1 MCKRTAGVILVF
13 KLAVILLLRLQ
24 NCQNMLVKN
33 RINMNSIHCHCSF
46 KNNGPAVPG
55 LKLSVTFHNLPSLIR
70 FNNNH
75 TLNNV

>member
-1 MCKRTAGVILVF
+1 MCERTPEVILVF
-13 KLAVILLLRLQ
+13 KLAVILFLKLQ

-33 RINMNSIHCHCSF
+33 RINMNSIHCHCSL
-46 KNNGPAVPG
+46 KNNGPAVPC
-55 LKLSVTFHNLPSLIR
+55 LKLSVTFHHLPSLIR